1 MKSFQKKKQGTA
13 LGFRTP
19 EFFRGKTFK
28 SGGMQGK
35 FNASQFKT
43 QHKGG
48 S

>member
-1 MKSFQKKKQGTA
+1 MKSFQKKKVGTA

-28 SGGMQGK
+28 GGGQSK
-35 FNASQFKT
+35 FNAAQFKT

-48 S
+48 A